1 MAAGDGEDG
10 IGALAA
16 GVFGDEVGAFPASVL
31 KLGEAVAGDKI
42 VIGDGEEVGEV
53 VGGASRAETRSAMA
67 MKIRARTT
75 TWRAIN
81 KNNINPCF

>member
-1 MAAGDGEDG
+1 MAGDGEDG
-10 IGALAA
+10 IGALAG
-16 GVFGDEVGAFPASVL
+16 GVFGDELGALPASVL
-31 KLGEAVAGDKI
+31 KLGEAAGDKI

-75 TWRAIN
+75 TWRAID
-81 KNNINPCF
+81 KNNINLCF